1 MTALSGWL
9 EAHDKLA
16 GWAQFFGAM
25 LALGV
30 TYVTAFAPLWRR
42 KRQLYSS
49 AARLIANG
57 YEALESYHR
66 TSAHFLPFPISL
78 RFAALTMKS
87 VAGEIARFP
96 VFELDD
102 QGSNSLARRM
112 TATGITI
119 SGVSLLLENMAAEL
133 DSRPATKE
141 DQDSVRE
148 LVAMQMAVMEAML
161 RGEMLKRP
169 EWPATEPRD

>member
-42 KRQLYSS
+42 KRQLHSS
-49 AARLIANG
+49 GARLIANG

-66 TSAHFLPFPISL
+66 TSANFLPFPISL
-78 RFAALTMKS
+78 RFAALTMRS
-87 VAGEIARFP
+87 VASEIARFP

-112 TATGITI
+112 TATGIMI
-119 SGVSLLLENMAAEL
+119 SGVSLLLENMATDL

-148 LVAMQMAVMEAML
+148 LVGMQMAVMEAMI
-161 RGEMLKRP
+161 RGEILERP
-169 EWPATEPRD
+169 QWPIPEPR

>member
-1 MTALSGWL
+1 MAGWL
-9 EAHDKLA
+9 EAHENLA

-25 LALGV
+25 LALV
-30 TYVTAFAPLWRR
+30 ITYLTAFAPVWRR
-42 KRQLYSS
+42 KRQLHNS

-57 YEALESYHR
+57 YETLESYHR
-66 TSAHFLPFPISL
+66 TSAHFLPFPTSL
-78 RFAALTMKS
+78 RFAALTMRS

-119 SGVSLLLENMAAEL
+119 SGVSLILENMATEL

-141 DQDSVRE
+141 DQDNVRE
-148 LVAMQMAVMEAML
+148 LVGMQMATIEAML
-161 RGEMLKRP
+161 RGEIPKRP
-169 EWPATEPRD
+169 EWPTPEPST

>member
-1 MTALSGWL
+1 MSALIGWL
-9 EAHDKLA
+9 EAHDNLA

-30 TYVTAFAPLWRR
+30 TYLTAFSPLWRR
-42 KRQLYSS
+42 KRQLRNS
-49 AARLIANG
+49 ATRLIANG

-66 TSAHFLPFPISL
+66 TSAHFLPFPVSL
-78 RFAALTMKS
+78 RFAALTMRS

-119 SGVSLLLENMAAEL
+119 SGVSLILENMATEL
-133 DSRPATKE
+133 DNRPATKE
-141 DQDSVRE
+141 DQDTVRE
-148 LVAMQMAVMEAML
+148 LVGVQMTTIEAML
-161 RGEMLKRP
+161 RGEILKRP
-169 EWPATEPRD
+169 EWPAAEPRD